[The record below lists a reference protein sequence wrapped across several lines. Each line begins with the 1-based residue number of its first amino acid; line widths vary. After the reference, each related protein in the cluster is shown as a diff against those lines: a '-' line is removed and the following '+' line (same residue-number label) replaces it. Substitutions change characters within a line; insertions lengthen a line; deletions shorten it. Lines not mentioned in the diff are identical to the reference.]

1 MVELGRHISGGY
13 QQMEISPESRSNQDI
28 YKILIGTVL
37 PRPIAWV
44 STVDHS
50 GNPNLA
56 PFSFFTVASV
66 NPPILCFS
74 PLLQENSI
82 EKDTLVNIKQTSEF
96 VVNIVSYGL
105 AQIMNH
111 TSGAY
116 PPEVNEFDVAGVTP
130 KQSTLVEPPG
140 VADSLVNFECKLQQI
155 ISFGPE
161 PRAGNLVLGRVCNIH
176 IHPDIVKNGEVD
188 FRSLDAIGRLGGNMY
203 STIRDCFEMERPAL

>member
-1 MVELGRHISGGY
+1 
-13 QQMEISPESRSNQDI
+13 MEIRPESRSNQDI

-44 STVDHS
+44 STVDTS
-50 GNPNLA
+50 GNINLA

-74 PLLQENSI
+74 PLLQENSV

-105 AQIMNH
+105 ARAMNR
-111 TSGAY
+111 TSGSY
-116 PPEVNEFDVAGVTP
+116 PSEVNEFDVAGITA
-130 KQSTLVEPPG
+130 KQSTLVKPPC

-155 ISFGPE
+155 ITFGSE
-161 PRAGNLVLGRVCNIH
+161 PRAGNLILGRVCNIH
-176 IHPDIVKNGEVD
+176 LHPDIIRNGEVD
-188 FRSLDAIGRLGGNMY
+188 FKSLDAIGRLGGNMY
-203 STIRDCFEMERPAL
+203 TTIRDCFEMERPAI

>member
-1 MVELGRHISGGY
+1 
-13 QQMEISPESRSNQDI
+13 MEISPESRPSKDI

-44 STVDHS
+44 SSVDPS
-50 GNPNLA
+50 GNINLA

-82 EKDTLVNIKQTSEF
+82 EKDTLVNISQTGEF

-105 AQIMNH
+105 AQTMNR
-111 TSGAY
+111 TSGPY
-116 PPEVNEFDVAGVTP
+116 PSDVNEFEVAGVTP
-130 KQSTLVEPPG
+130 KQSTFVEPPC

-155 ISFGPE
+155 IPFGSE
-161 PRAGNLVLGRVCNIH
+161 PRAGNLVLGKVCNIH
-176 IHPDIVKNGEVD
+176 IHPDIVRNGEVD
-188 FRSLDAIGRLGGNMY
+188 NEALDAIGRLGGNMY
-203 STIRDCFEMERPAL
+203 TTIRDCFEMERPTI

>member
-1 MVELGRHISGGY
+1 
-13 QQMEISPESRSNQDI
+13 MEISPESRSNQDI

-44 STVDHS
+44 STVDAS
-50 GNPNLA
+50 GNINLA

-82 EKDTLVNIKQTSEF
+82 EKDTLVNIRQTSEF
-96 VVNIVSYGL
+96 VVNIVSYAL
-105 AQIMNH
+105 AQTMNR
-111 TSGAY
+111 TSGPY
-116 PPEVNEFDVAGVTP
+116 PSDVNEFDVAGATA
-130 KQSTLVEPPG
+130 KQSTLVKPPC

-155 ISFGPE
+155 IPFGSE

-176 IHPDIVKNGEVD
+176 IHPDIVRNGEVD
-188 FRSLDAIGRLGGNMY
+188 SKSLDAIGRLGGNMY
-203 STIRDCFEMERPAL
+203 TTVRDCFEMERPAI

>member
-1 MVELGRHISGGY
+1 
-13 QQMEISPESRSNQDI
+13 MEISPESRSGQDI

-44 STVDHS
+44 STVDTS
-50 GNPNLA
+50 GNINLA

-96 VVNIVSYGL
+96 VVNIVSYAL
-105 AQIMNH
+105 AQAMNR
-111 TSGAY
+111 TSAPY
-116 PPEVNEFDVAGVTP
+116 PSEVSEFDVAGVAA
-130 KQSTLVEPPG
+130 KQSTLVKPPC

-155 ISFGPE
+155 IPFGSE
-161 PRAGNLVLGRVCNIH
+161 PRAGNLVLGKVCNIH
-176 IHPDIVKNGEVD
+176 IHPDIVRNGEVD
-188 FRSLDAIGRLGGNMY
+188 SKSLDAIGRLGGNMY
-203 STIRDCFEMERPAL
+203 TTIRDCFEMERPAI

>member
-1 MVELGRHISGGY
+1 
-13 QQMEISPESRSNQDI
+13 MEVSPESRSNQDI

-44 STVDHS
+44 STVDTS
-50 GNPNLA
+50 GNINLA

-105 AQIMNH
+105 AEAMNR
-111 TSGAY
+111 TSG
-116 PPEVNEFDVAGVTP
+116 PMLT
-130 KQSTLVEPPG
+130 
-140 VADSLVNFECKLQQI
+140 SL
-155 ISFGPE
+155 
-161 PRAGNLVLGRVCNIH
+161 
-176 IHPDIVKNGEVD
+176 
-188 FRSLDAIGRLGGNMY
+188 M
-203 STIRDCFEMERPAL
+203 

>member
-1 MVELGRHISGGY
+1 
-13 QQMEISPESRSNQDI
+13 MEISPESRSSQDI

-44 STVDHS
+44 STVDPS
-50 GNPNLA
+50 GNINLA

-74 PLLQENSI
+74 PLLQDNSI

-105 AQIMNH
+105 AQAMNL
-111 TSGAY
+111 TSAPY
-116 PPEVNEFDVAGVTP
+116 PSDVNEFDVAGVTA
-130 KQSTLVEPPG
+130 KQSTLVKPPC

-155 ISFGPE
+155 IPFGSE

-176 IHPDIVKNGEVD
+176 IHPDIVRNGEVD
-188 FRSLDAIGRLGGNMY
+188 SKSLDAIGRLGGNMY
-203 STIRDCFEMERPAL
+203 STIRDCFEIERPAI

>member
-1 MVELGRHISGGY
+1 
-13 QQMEISPESRSNQDI
+13 MEISPESRPNKDI

-44 STVDHS
+44 SSVDPS
-50 GNPNLA
+50 GNINLA

-82 EKDTLVNIKQTSEF
+82 EKDTLVNISQTGEF

-105 AQIMNH
+105 AQTMNR
-111 TSGAY
+111 TSGPY
-116 PPEVNEFDVAGVTP
+116 PSDVNEFDVAGVTP
-130 KQSTLVEPPG
+130 KQSTFVEPPC

-155 ISFGPE
+155 IPLGSE
-161 PRAGNLVLGRVCNIH
+161 PMAGNLILGKVCNIH
-176 IHPDIVKNGEVD
+176 IDPDIVRNGEVD
-188 FRSLDAIGRLGGNMY
+188 NESLDAIGRLGGNMY
-203 STIRDCFEMERPAL
+203 TTIRDCFEMERPAI

>member
-1 MVELGRHISGGY
+1 
-13 QQMEISPESRSNQDI
+13 MEVSPESRSNQDI

-44 STVDHS
+44 STVDTL
-50 GNPNLA
+50 GNINLA

-105 AQIMNH
+105 AEAMNR
-111 TSGAY
+111 TSGPY
-116 PPEVNEFDVAGVTP
+116 PSDVNEFDVARVAP
-130 KQSTLVEPPG
+130 KQSTLVKAPC
-140 VADSLVNFECKLQQI
+140 VADSLVNFECKLHQI
-155 ISFGPE
+155 ISFGSE

-176 IHPDIVKNGEVD
+176 IHPDIVRNGEVD
-188 FRSLDAIGRLGGNMY
+188 CESLDAIGRLGGNMY
-203 STIRDCFEMERPAL
+203 TTIRDCFEMERPAI

>member
-1 MVELGRHISGGY
+1 
-13 QQMEISPESRSNQDI
+13 MEISPESSSNQDI

-44 STVDHS
+44 SSVDIS
-50 GNPNLA
+50 GNLNLA

-74 PLLQENSI
+74 PLLQEDSI
-82 EKDTLVNIKQTSEF
+82 EKDTLVNIKQTAEF
-96 VVNIVSYGL
+96 VVNIVSHGL
-105 AQIMNH
+105 AQTMNR
-111 TSGAY
+111 TSGSY
-116 PPEVNEFDVAGVTP
+116 PSHVNEFDVAGVTA
-130 KQSTLVEPPG
+130 KQSTLVRPPC

-155 ISFGPE
+155 ISFGSE
-161 PRAGNLVLGRVCNIH
+161 PRAGNLVLGRVCTIH

-203 STIRDCFEMERPAL
+203 STIRDCFEMERPAI